1 MLLHRADVHSLGF
14 ESGFDHTKLLDNQR
28 LNHFP
33 RHYELTR
40 KYDCL
45 T

>member
-1 MLLHRADVHSLGF
+1 MWLHRADVHSLGV
-14 ESGFDHTKLLDNQR
+14 ESGFDHTKLLDNQK

-40 KYDCL
+40 KYGCFG
-45 T
+45 